1 MFTNAPAVRPSLS
14 PRQLGLART
23 LCDALDT
30 MRDEGRQE
38 EARDLMSR
46 MATLAAE
53 WGIGLD
59 WTALTNL

>member
-1 MFTNAPAVRPSLS
+1 MSHANASPALTVAQTR
-14 PRQLGLART
+14 LART

-30 MRDEGRQE
+30 MRDEGRLT
-38 EARDLMSR
+38 EARALMSR